1 MQGTSAVHGDHFS
14 WVLKYHLRE
23 NNKIWDFFKNPS
35 EINLLVNTNKQQV
48 YLKRKFKIKCIA
60 KTVKSNSFKSTEL
73 RKWKNLLIN
82 KDFVKM

>member
-48 YLKRKFKIKCIA
+48 YLKRNLR
-60 KTVKSNSFKSTEL
+60 SNVLPKQL
-73 RKWKNLLIN
+73 RAIHLNQLN
-82 KDFVKM
+82 